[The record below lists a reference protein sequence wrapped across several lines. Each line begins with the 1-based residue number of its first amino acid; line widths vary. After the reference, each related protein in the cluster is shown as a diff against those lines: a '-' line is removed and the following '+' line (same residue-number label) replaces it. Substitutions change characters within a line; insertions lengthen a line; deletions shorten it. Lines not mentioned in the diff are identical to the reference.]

1 MVIKILQCYGG
12 YGELGS
18 EGGCKITGIDASVNE

>member
-1 MVIKILQCYGG
+1 MVIKILQC